1 MYHLF
6 WQTCPCRTRWRA
18 LVRPWR
24 FASTLRVST
33 SPSCLTDWETE
44 GASKS
49 TLCSSRKVQEAWLG
63 YLSRHGA
70 QRWMLL
76 YLSLF
81 GLICLQH
88 WRVWRVTTTETMCQW
103 KNTRP
108 KSMLPHWI
116 KWNSTTRDWGMLYKT
131 HRHTHTYITLKLR
144 DLAVLL

>member
-33 SPSCLTDWETE
+33 SPSCLTGWETE

-63 YLSRHGA
+63 YLSRHWSAEMNVTLFFALWFDLSAALESMEGYYYRDNVSVEEYQA
-70 QRWMLL
+70 QINAA
-76 YLSLF
+76 SLDKVKQYYKR
-81 GLICLQH
+81 LRYVIQ
-88 WRVWRVTTTETMCQW
+88 
-103 KNTRP
+103 NT
-108 KSMLPHWI
+108 
-116 KWNSTTRDWGMLYKT
+116 
-131 HRHTHTYITLKLR
+131 HTHTHITLRLR